1 MGWCAG
7 RVQHKAGLPR
17 CRTRAVAGQI
27 ISPLRPIGADRRYPL
42 LLAALLGRALST
54 MDALEASNWGV
65 AGALAAPHL
74 LYAYIW
80 FLPKQWQAIFK
91 KRSVETF
98 ETVAWLLKSECG
110 AAAGRPGPEPI

>member
-1 MGWCAG
+1 
-7 RVQHKAGLPR
+7 
-17 CRTRAVAGQI
+17 
-27 ISPLRPIGADRRYPL
+27 
-42 LLAALLGRALST
+42 
-54 MDALEASNWGV
+54 MDALEASNWAA